1 MAILVI
7 KLKHIGDVL
16 LATPAIRHLKEHL
29 GAEPVS
35 MLVRGST
42 EVALA
47 GNPDL
52 HDVFSVGSLQRGQR
66 GARASWAENWRLLR
80 WLRRGKFRAV
90 IDFSASDRGAIC
102 SLLTG
107 AGKRITNDNPETGSA
122 FCRRLYS
129 TRLPYG
135 DHTEHQVVKDLKLA
149 EVFTGAKAQSPRL
162 RYEVTPAATEWAEQF
177 WSRHAPPG
185 SGLRRVVCHPT
196 SRWMFKCWEPHK
208 MARVVGELASRHR
221 AHVVITHGAH
231 ESETSM
237 AGEIATRAAP
247 ARPELASGLTFDQLA
262 ALLKT
267 ADLFL
272 GIDTAPM
279 HLAAAVGTKVVALFG
294 PSPPDRW
301 RPWCDEYRV
310 VSQPC
315 ACQSSRNL
323 SCPKSAIMKC
333 LQAVSEAHV
342 LDAVRDVTGWQS

>member
-16 LATPAIRHLKEHL
+16 LATPALRHLKAQL
-29 GAEPVS
+29 GTEPIS
-35 MLVRGST
+35 MLVRGGT

-47 GNPDL
+47 GNPDV
-52 HDVFSVGSLQRGQR
+52 HDVFSVGSLPQGRRGT
-66 GARASWAENWRLLR
+66 RASWAENWRLFR
-80 WLRRGKFRAV
+80 WLRRGNFRAV

-102 SLLTG
+102 GLLTG
-107 AGKRITNDNPETGSA
+107 ARQRITYDNPETGSS

-135 DHTEHQVVKDLKLA
+135 DYAEHQVVKDLKLA
-149 EVFTGAKAQSPRL
+149 GFFTGATAKSPRL
-162 RYEVTPAATEWAEQF
+162 RYEVTPAATAWAEKF

-185 SGLRRVVCHPT
+185 TGIRRVVCHPT
-196 SRWMFKCWEPHK
+196 SRWMFKCWERHK
-208 MARVVGELASRHR
+208 MARVVCELVSCHR

-237 AGEIATRAAP
+237 AREIAASAAP
-247 ARPELASGLTFDQLA
+247 ARPELADGLSFDQLA

-267 ADLFL
+267 ADVFL

-294 PSPPDRW
+294 PSPPERW
-301 RPWCDEYRV
+301 RPWCDAYRV
-310 VSQPC
+310 LHQPC
-315 ACQSSRNL
+315 ACQTNRNL
-323 SCPKSAIMKC
+323 TCPKSAVMQC
-333 LQAVSEAHV
+333 LQAVSEAQV
-342 LDAVRDVTGWQS
+342 LAAVREVSGWQ